1 MQLTL
6 SSFLLAA
13 SVSALPAEPML
24 GTSGLRGEPSPT
36 MQGGPVTN
44 DLKARQAKVIP
55 VVVGGPQDTF
65 NPNSVT
71 AAVGDIVQYQFSN
84 GNHTATQSTP
94 EAPCT
99 PLNGGV
105 NSGHIPF
112 QDGATGPH
120 CQEGQVMIINPT
132 GPQQV
137 LDFVKAA
144 QGTDKSTDGTAIAGG
159 TTSQIELTNAA
170 FVPAPAED
178 AAGGGGAAP
187 PAAPPAAGNASQ
199 AATTAGGNST
209 QAANGTTTGG
219 SGNKGK
225 GKKGKNSGADAASN
239 ANKKNESSPVLLAL

>member
-6 SSFLLAA
+6 SSLLLVA

-24 GTSGLRGEPSPT
+24 GTSGLRA
-36 MQGGPVTN
+36 N
-44 DLKARQAKVIP
+44 LKARQAKVIP

-71 AAVGDIVQYQFSN
+71 AAVGDIVQFQFSN
-84 GNHTATQSTP
+84 GNHTATQSTL

-112 QDGATGPH
+112 KDGATGPH

-170 FVPAPAED
+170 FVPAPAKA

-187 PAAPPAAGNASQ
+187 PAAGGNATQAAAPAA
-199 AATTAGGNST
+199 GNST
-209 QAANGTTTGG
+209 QATNGTATGANGK
-219 SGNKGK
+219 KGK
-225 GKKGKNSGADAASN
+225 GKKGKNNGADAASN
-239 ANKKNESSPVLLAL
+239 ANKRSERSPVLLAF